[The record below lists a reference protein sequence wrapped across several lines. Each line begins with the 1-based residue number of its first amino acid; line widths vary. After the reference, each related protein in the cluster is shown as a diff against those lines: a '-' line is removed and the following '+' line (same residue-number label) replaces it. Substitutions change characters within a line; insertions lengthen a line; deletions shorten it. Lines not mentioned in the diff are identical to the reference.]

1 MFSRRVAKEA
11 DLVLDLD
18 NIEGARVLLDVHE
31 STDTAS
37 VTSLGD
43 HNHDTDLEL
52 DMLGD
57 LARRNVDLDSV
68 VCVDIW
74 VWVTDVPCIVGDDVG
89 DVLLCLCDS
98 ADAAQFVLLLSVLQA
113 VEHEAPFGVVEQAE
127 LIVRCLELQHVHEAA
142 REVRVSA
149 HAPVDLDVALHA
161 DHGGGLLAGKGV
173 LEPVTQAQ
181 DDGQAL
187 AHLVGARGRAGCPHA
202 AHFVK
207 HPVLGGVERFKCFF
221 GPRAIVGGIKG

>member
-1 MFSRRVAKEA
+1 M
-11 DLVLDLD
+11 
-18 NIEGARVLLDVHE
+18 
-31 STDTAS
+31 
-37 VTSLGD
+37 
-43 HNHDTDLEL
+43 
-52 DMLGD
+52 
-57 LARRNVDLDSV
+57 
-68 VCVDIW
+68 
-74 VWVTDVPCIVGDDVG
+74 GDDVG

-149 HAPVDLDVALHA
+149 HTPVDLDVALHA
-161 DHGGGLLAGKGV
+161 DHGGLLAGQGV

-187 AHLVGARGRAGCPHA
+187 AHLVGARGRAG
-202 AHFVK
+202 AHMPPILSSIQCLKRSGASSVFQSAS
-207 HPVLGGVERFKCFF
+207 HS
-221 GPRAIVGGIKG
+221 GGIKG